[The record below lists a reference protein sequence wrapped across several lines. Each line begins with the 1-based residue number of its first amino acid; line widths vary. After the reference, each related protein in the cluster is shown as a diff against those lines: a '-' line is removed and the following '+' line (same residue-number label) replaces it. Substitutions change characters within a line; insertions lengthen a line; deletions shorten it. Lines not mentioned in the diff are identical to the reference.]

1 MPYHKHPLDQTRFS
15 MYVTLASWQ
24 INTPRHTWMLKAQL
38 LEKREE
44 VPLTAGLCKISSI
57 FLTSK
62 SAGDFPDSMN
72 GQINT
77 DELTRILIHR
87 GLHCFANQGFNLQF
101 WTNASSLQPV
111 PHAASH
117 FLPNLLYVSFLKT
130 DFPFPR
136 HFFLLLISA
145 SVSLS
150 LSVCFRI
157 QRSGRA
163 LIGSAS
169 TLFCPL
175 LFTPGIKQRQQPE
188 P

>member
-1 MPYHKHPLDQTRFS
+1 MAYHKHPLDQTRFS

-24 INTPRHTWMLKAQL
+24 INTPRHTWMLKARL
-38 LEKREE
+38 LEKQEE

-62 SAGDFPDSMN
+62 SAEDFPDSMN
-72 GQINT
+72 GQMNT
-77 DELTRILIHR
+77 NELTHILIHR

-130 DFPFPR
+130 DFPLSTP
-136 HFFLLLISA
+136 LLYPSISA

-157 QRSGRA
+157 QKSGRA
-163 LIGSAS
+163 LIGSVHRPS
-169 TLFCPL
+169 SVLCSSL
-175 LFTPGIKQRQQPE
+175 QV
-188 P
+188 